1 MGIFVATHNK
11 ICYAFLVCQAERS
24 RLTYISVGVGRI
36 VQQTDF
42 IFPVSVAGKVK
53 LIATIGCGE
62 ERSLLR
68 AASGAVLMV
77 SGEANLLQI
86 TACGCRSIYAP
97 ACCQQRAVHEWS

>member
-1 MGIFVATHNK
+1 M
-11 ICYAFLVCQAERS
+11 
-24 RLTYISVGVGRI
+24 
-36 VQQTDF
+36 QQTDF
-42 IFPVSVAGKVK
+42 VFPVSVAGKVK